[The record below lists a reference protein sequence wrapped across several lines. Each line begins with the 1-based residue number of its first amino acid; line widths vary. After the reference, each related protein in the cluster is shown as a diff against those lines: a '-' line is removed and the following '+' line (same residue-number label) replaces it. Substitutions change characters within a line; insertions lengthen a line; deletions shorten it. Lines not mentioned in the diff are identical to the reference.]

1 MTLTSYTGC
10 LSVSG
15 GCSVSSG
22 CLVVEARGMQV
33 VLRKS
38 VKFWKRNDW
47 MEQKRPTMMG
57 LWRRSDSRM
66 KHLFAVAASWE

>member
-1 MTLTSYTGC
+1 M
-10 LSVSG
+10 SG
-15 GCSVSSG
+15 ECSVSSG
-22 CLVVEARGMQV
+22 CLVVEAWGMQV

-38 VKFWKRNDW
+38 VEVWKRNDW
-47 MEQKRPTMMG
+47 RTQKRPAMMG